1 MGDPFLPDLL
11 GEGGALM
18 ARHLLRLGAAGILV
32 VLLAF
37 PAAAYVAYDSH
48 LLFLDSL
55 TKDLLRFLPRAMGSY
70 IYQNRYDFT
79 RGMSFMNR
87 DILFNPAKMKD
98 VEEVKRQA
106 YERLMRDIPYCVQA
120 FKGGDIKLDTSH
132 NNIAGRLGMIA
143 YSILL
148 VKIPDFP
155 DLEYL
160 ERFTRTFDEAIG
172 ENIIDIWVY
181 YDGYSDFHSLGEL
194 MERLRPYEVP
204 SIVNM
209 RNDTREIRDMNLRPL
224 TGSYKEDT
232 YVMFRAPEKFIP
244 HLVLTRRDVNSIYSE
259 VVNCIADAYVFIW
272 KTSGMDLAHPSYA
285 APPGTVIDR
294 GSRRRILPGGALSRL
309 PAHPIEEA
317 GGEVAPPPLEEEAE
331 TEETVQTPIPPT
343 FPPPQLPPSPLPSV
357 SPTP

>member
-1 MGDPFLPDLL
+1 MT
-11 GEGGALM
+11 
-18 ARHLLRLGAAGILV
+18 HYLLRLGAAGFLV

-37 PAAAYVAYDSH
+37 PATAYVAYDSH
-48 LLFLDSL
+48 LLFLDTL
-55 TKDLLRFLPRAMGSY
+55 TKDLLKLLPRAMGSY

-79 RGMSFMNR
+79 RGMTFMTR

-98 VEEVKRQA
+98 VEEIKHQT

-120 FKGGDIKLDTSH
+120 FKGGDIKLDTSQ
-132 NNIAGRLGMIA
+132 NNLSGRLGMIA

-148 VKIPDFP
+148 AKLPEFP

-172 ENIIDIWVY
+172 ESAIDVWVY
-181 YDGYSDFHSLGEL
+181 YDGYADFNSLGEL

-209 RNDTREIRDMNLRPL
+209 RNDTREIRDMSIRPFV
-224 TGSYKEDT
+224 GSYKEDT

-244 HLVLTRRDVNSIYSE
+244 HLVITRRDINSIYSE
-259 VVNCIADAYVFIW
+259 IVNCIADTYVFIW
-272 KTSGMDLAHPSYA
+272 KSSGMDLAHPSHA

-294 GSRRRILPGGALSRL
+294 GSRRRILPGGALTRL
-309 PAHPIEEA
+309 PIHPSEEA
-317 GGEVAPPPLEEEAE
+317 GEEGAPPLEEEE
-331 TEETVQTPIPPT
+331 SGGEESAPAPAPLSPPI
-343 FPPPQLPPSPLPSV
+343 LPPGPQPPVL
-357 SPTP
+357 PTP